1 MKGKT
6 FLGRAICLMLALV
19 CVLTLTIPALAA
31 SEQEIIQ
38 SAKNGV
44 VRVLVIGNNGKIGTG
59 TAFAVG
65 EGGEAPQYFI
75 TNRHV
80 VNCDYEVWTYKDGNM
95 EFLYSYEESAYK
107 VYIMKSS
114 HAVTYS
120 SLYGY
125 NIESSQ
131 LIPCDIIYN
140 KTAGNPDIA
149 VIRAAEPVE
158 ECVALPLAKSVSDAD
173 VASAVYALGF
183 PAIADDSET
192 NRLLAGSE
200 NMTVTSGV
208 ISRYGMMGT
217 FDNCK
222 MIVHDAKISEGN
234 SGGPLLN
241 SKGQIIGINTAMSW
255 DSKTTTFYALSNTYI
270 MSVCDEL
277 GIAYTVGSG
286 LQWWL
291 IALLA
296 VLGVAIVVL
305 IVVLV
310 VKRWKKNKGEDPKP
324 EPTPV
329 DTVLRIEGEFG
340 VFKNKRYKVDRA
352 LTIGCGSQN
361 TLGMP
366 EGTAGVSHKH
376 CVVTPGNH
384 TGEIQLTDLGS
395 KYGTFLGNG
404 QKLTA
409 NVPVVLRRGDRFW
422 LGSKDQS
429 FRVTG
434 KGGV

>member
-1 MKGKT
+1 
-6 FLGRAICLMLALV
+6 MLITDDNMEPVA
-19 CVLTLTIPALAA
+19 
-31 SEQEIIQ
+31 
-38 SAKNGV
+38 
-44 VRVLVIGNNGKIGTG
+44 TG

-65 EGGEAPQYFI
+65 ERGEDAQYFI

-80 VNCDYEVWTYKDGNM
+80 VECEYTFEIWEWEYTYTDT
-95 EFLYSYEESAYK
+95 AYK
-107 VYIMKSS
+107 VYLMKNS
-114 HAVTYS
+114 HAATYNGS
-120 SLYGY
+120 RWDLDL
-125 NIESSQ
+125 SQ
-131 LIPCDIIYN
+131 MISCDVVYYTD
-140 KTAGNPDIA
+140 KANPDIA
-149 VIRAAEPVE
+149 VLRAVEPVAG
-158 ECVALPLAKSVSDAD
+158 CVALPLAESIGDAD
-173 VASAVYALGF
+173 VASPVYAMGF
-183 PAIADDSET
+183 PGLADIT
-192 NRLLAGSE
+192 AGNRLLAGTE
-200 NMTVTSGV
+200 NMTITTGI
-208 ISRYGMMGT
+208 ISRYGAMSTQG
-217 FDNCK
+217 NCK
-222 MIVHDAKISEGN
+222 MIVHDAKISSGN

-241 SKGQIIGINTAMSW
+241 SKGEVVGINTMCATDG
-255 DSKTTTFYALSNTYI
+255 DSNDYYALSCDYI
-270 MSVCDEL
+270 KSVCDEL
-277 GIAYTVGSG
+277 GVTCTVGSG

-310 VKRWKKNKGEDPKP
+310 VKRGKENKGEDPKP

>member
-6 FLGRAICLMLALV
+6 SFGRVICLMLALV

-38 SAKNGV
+38 SAKSGV
-44 VRVLVIGNNGKIGTG
+44 VRLLVIGKNGIGTG

-65 EGGEAPQYFI
+65 ESGEAPQYFI

-80 VNCDYEVWTYKDGNM
+80 VNCEYEVWNYKDGNM
-95 EFLYSYEESAYK
+95 EFLYSYEESAEK
-107 VYIMKSS
+107 VFIMKSS
-114 HAVTYS
+114 HAMTYS
-120 SLYGY
+120 SAYGW

-140 KTAGNPDIA
+140 KTEANPDIA
-149 VIRAAEPVE
+149 VIRATDPVE
-158 ECVALPLAKSVSDAD
+158 GCVALPLAEKVSEAD

-200 NMTVTSGV
+200 NMTVTRGV
-208 ISRYGMMGT
+208 ISRYGMMGS

-241 SKGQIIGINTAMSW
+241 SNGQVIGINTAMTW
-255 DSKTTTFYALSNTYI
+255 DSKTTSFYALSNTYI

-277 GIAYTVGSG
+277 EIEYAVGSG
-286 LQWWL
+286 MEWWL

-305 IVVLV
+305 FIVLV
-310 VKRWKKNKGEDPKP
+310 VRLKKAPKHD
-324 EPTPV
+324 PV
-329 DTVLRIEGEFG
+329 DDVLRIEGEFG
-340 VFKNKRYKVDRA
+340 VFKSTRYKVDRSI
-352 LTIGCGSQN
+352 TIGCGSQN
-361 TLGMP
+361 KLAMP

-384 TGEIQLTDLGS
+384 TGEIQLMDLGS

-404 QKLTA
+404 QKLTP

-422 LGSKDQS
+422 LGSKDQT

>member
-6 FLGRAICLMLALV
+6 VFGRVICLMLALV
-19 CVLTLTIPALAA
+19 CVLTLTLPALAA
-31 SEQEIIQ
+31 SEQEFIKN
-38 SAKNGV
+38 AANGV
-44 VRVLVIGNNGKIGTG
+44 VRLLVISKDRICTG

-65 EGGEAPQYFI
+65 KSGEAPQYFV

-80 VNCDYEVWTYKDGNM
+80 VNSEYEVWNYKDGDM
-95 EFLYSYEESAYK
+95 EFLYSYEESAEK
-107 VYIMKSS
+107 IFIMKSS

-120 SLYGY
+120 SAYGW

-140 KTAGNPDIA
+140 KTEANPDIA
-149 VIRAAEPVE
+149 VIRATDPVE
-158 ECVALPLAKSVSDAD
+158 GCVALPLAEKVSEAD

-183 PAIADDSET
+183 PVIADGSET

-200 NMTVTSGV
+200 NMTVTRGV
-208 ISRYGMMGT
+208 ISRYGMMGS

-222 MIVHDAKISEGN
+222 MIVHDAKISGGN

-241 SKGQIIGINTAMSW
+241 SKGQVIGINTAMEM
-255 DSKTTTFYALSNTYI
+255 DSQSTSFYALSNTYI

-277 GIAYTVGSG
+277 EIEYAVGSG
-286 LQWWL
+286 MEWWL
-291 IALLA
+291 IALLV
-296 VLGVAIVVL
+296 VLGAAIVVL
-305 IVVLV
+305 LIVLIVRLV
-310 VKRWKKNKGEDPKP
+310 KNSKRDP
-324 EPTPV
+324 EPAPV
-329 DTVLRIEGEFG
+329 DDVLRIEGEFG
-340 VFKNKRYKVDRA
+340 VFKNNRYKVDRSI
-352 LTIGCGSQN
+352 TIGCGNQN
-361 TLGMP
+361 KLAMP

-376 CVVTPGNH
+376 CVVSPGNH

-404 QKLTA
+404 QKMTP

-422 LGSKDQS
+422 LGSKDQT